1 MEHKKLSE
9 DVREGLSCLACVII
23 FFIIIGIFALL
34 IRYWDK
40 IDEENHRI
48 YVEMAA
54 KGDTCALC
62 NNLEDAVKYYTEAF
76 KKQEVD
82 TLAVTLMNCE
92 FALGNID
99 AGLKWLDKY
108 ADMTFR
114 SDFVELR
121 RTWVQFTKDG
131 DTTKMVSSLDAIIKN
146 PLKIEP
152 VSGMRMLWD
161 AFWNSDSNY
170 RKKNNY
176 SLYYFDYYAKLTALY
191 YRLMFCKTPEE
202 YLGMSEFIF
211 TLVEDQED
219 DYVYID
225 EYTKLGGTSDIAY
238 KLEEHE
244 RRIMNSSGP
253 MSWLPMEEKTNM
265 MKWWMFNTVL
275 TYVHQINGYQAA
287 LDFANRITRNN
298 TLNADSKYSYHK
310 YFYGIYLGANDPAK
324 FPTTLTPEEL
334 DTILAYSTDYNG
346 VVPSAN
352 FIVLKGKKNFLKK
365 YYSLDNL
372 REEGD
377 VLIEPI
383 VLLEHKTNFGQ
394 WSWKAQNVPYLYKD
408 SNAISYINNQFRAS
422 DSVISYEFF
431 KCDTKQ
437 MPSTLYVL
445 NLLQAEY
452 SKQKGLSPYEA
463 IVDLKKLIDENSIQ

>member
-1 MEHKKLSE
+1 
-9 DVREGLSCLACVII
+9 
-23 FFIIIGIFALL
+23 
-34 IRYWDK
+34 
-40 IDEENHRI
+40 
-48 YVEMAA
+48 
-54 KGDTCALC
+54 
-62 NNLEDAVKYYTEAF
+62 
-76 KKQEVD
+76 
-82 TLAVTLMNCE
+82 
-92 FALGNID
+92 
-99 AGLKWLDKY
+99 
-108 ADMTFR
+108 
-114 SDFVELR
+114 
-121 RTWVQFTKDG
+121 
-131 DTTKMVSSLDAIIKN
+131 
-146 PLKIEP
+146 
-152 VSGMRMLWD
+152 
-161 AFWNSDSNY
+161 
-170 RKKNNY
+170 
-176 SLYYFDYYAKLTALY
+176 
-191 YRLMFCKTPEE
+191 
-202 YLGMSEFIF
+202 
-211 TLVEDQED
+211 
-219 DYVYID
+219 
-225 EYTKLGGTSDIAY
+225 
-238 KLEEHE
+238 
-244 RRIMNSSGP
+244 
-253 MSWLPMEEKTNM
+253 M

-377 VLIEPI
+377 VVIEPI

-408 SNAISYINNQFRAS
+408 SNAISYINNQFKAS
-422 DSVISYEFF
+422 DSVIGYEFF